1 MPKSGTCSLTFWMM
15 ASCGIKCD
23 VWACLMAS
31 FAKFAPSSP
40 TGYAAVTDRH
50 TNRHKTTFILLNTEE
65 YERDDKNNLILISF
79 RMENVVNSFSSSVGG
94 VNIKKCFYVNFTFL
108 VLILTDFAKI
118 CISTSS
124 LSLFFGLTSFLPPQQ
139 QQHWHWWPK

>member
-1 MPKSGTCSLTFWMM
+1 M

-40 TGYAAVTDRH
+40 TGSAAATDRH
-50 TNRHKTTFILLNTEE
+50 TNRHKTTFIFVE
-65 YERDDKNNLILISF
+65 YWVWKERKRHDNKNNLILISF
-79 RMENVVNSFSSSVGG
+79 RMENVVNSFSSVGMCQY
-94 VNIKKCFYVNFTFL
+94 KKCFYVNFTFL

-124 LSLFFGLTSFLPPQQ
+124 LSHSLSVFGVTSFFLSPPQ
-139 QQHWHWWPK
+139 